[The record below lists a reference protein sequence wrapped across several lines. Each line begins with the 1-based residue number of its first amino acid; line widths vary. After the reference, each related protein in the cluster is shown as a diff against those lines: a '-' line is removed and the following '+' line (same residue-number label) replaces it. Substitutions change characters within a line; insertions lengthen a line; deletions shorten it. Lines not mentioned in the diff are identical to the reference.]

1 MTSGFQTQVSSNLAP
16 AVAGDRASQNTNLY
30 SVLAGPGALIAGP
43 AGVTVGR
50 FAWLSSNYLDADS
63 AAAIVNS
70 FGGGPVSGFVMREQ
84 QGLITT
90 YLADAGMVIPG
101 GMDVTIYNSGD
112 FWVKNDGST
121 QALVGMKAY
130 ADVSTGKASFAAT
143 GAPTTTTQTSATI
156 TAGTAATFTGSIAGN
171 VLTISSAVV
180 NTLYYG
186 ALVGGASVAAGT
198 QIVGLLSGTKGAS
211 GSTYSLNIG
220 GQTIAAEAMTA
231 TPYIAAGTGGAGIV
245 VGSTI
250 AATASG
256 AATGVVVGGVV
267 TDIITAGT
275 SVVVAL
281 PNPGTGTFTTGTI
294 TFEQNV
300 ETNWYAQ
307 SSGAAGELIKI
318 SKTSIG

>member
-1 MTSGFQTQVSSNLAP
+1 MSGGFQTQVSANLAP
-16 AVAGDRASQNTNLY
+16 AVAGDRASQNSNLY

-63 AAAIVNS
+63 AAAIVNN

-101 GMDVTIYNSGD
+101 GMDVTIYDSGD

-130 ADVSTGKASFAAT
+130 ADVATGKASFAAT

-156 TAGTAATFTGSIAGN
+156 AAGTAATFTGAISGN

-186 ALVGGASVAAGT
+186 ALVGGAGVAAGT

-220 GQTIAAEAMTA
+220 GQTVAAEAMTA
-231 TPYIAAGTGGAGIV
+231 TPYLAAGTGGSGIV
-245 VGSTI
+245 VGSAIT
-250 AATASG
+250 TAG
-256 AATGVVVGGVV
+256 GTNTGVVVGGVV

-275 SVVVAL
+275 NVVVAL
-281 PNPGTGTFTTGTI
+281 PNPGTGLMATGTI

-300 ETNWYAQ
+300 ETLWYAR
-307 SSGAAGELIKI
+307 SSGAAGELVKI
-318 SKTSIG
+318 SKTPIG